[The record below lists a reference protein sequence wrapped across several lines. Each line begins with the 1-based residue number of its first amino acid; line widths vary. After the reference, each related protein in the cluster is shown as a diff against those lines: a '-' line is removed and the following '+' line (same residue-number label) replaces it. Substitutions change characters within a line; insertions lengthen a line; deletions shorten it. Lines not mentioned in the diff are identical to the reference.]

1 MTRRLFVLACATVI
15 EEMIPLIP
23 EGTEYEILD
32 FGLHIN
38 PEQLRHTLQQR
49 IDVLQKPYDAVILG
63 YGLCSQAV
71 IGIQAR
77 QSPLVIPRVDDC
89 IAIFLGSRDAHR
101 EQHARE
107 PGTYYL
113 TKGWIEVGDT
123 PFNEYERMVQ
133 QYGRERADRLIRIML
148 AHYTRLALINTG
160 QYELEKYREYTRQT
174 AEQFGLR
181 YEEIPGSTAL
191 IRKMLYGPWTRD
203 EFVVVPPGATVRY
216 EDFFPPNEA
225 APKGEDD
232 QSPISFCEE
241 AQLCQKMP

>member
-1 MTRRLFVLACATVI
+1 MDRRLFVLACATVI
-15 EEMIPLIP
+15 EEMISLMP
-23 EGTEYEILD
+23 EGAEYEILD

-38 PEQLRHTLQQR
+38 PEQLRKTLQQR
-49 IDVLQKPYDAVILG
+49 IDALKEPYDAVILG

-101 EQHARE
+101 EQHSQE

-123 PFNEYERMVQ
+123 PFTEYERMVQ
-133 QYGRERADRLIRIML
+133 QYGRERADRFIRLML

-160 QYELEKYREYTRQT
+160 QYELEKYREYTRRT

-191 IRKMLYGPWTRD
+191 IRKMLYGPWTPD

-216 EDFFPPNEA
+216 EDFFPPEEVT
-225 APKGEDD
+225 PGGEDD
-232 QSPISFCEE
+232 QSPISFCLE
-241 AQLCQKMP
+241 ADLCRPK